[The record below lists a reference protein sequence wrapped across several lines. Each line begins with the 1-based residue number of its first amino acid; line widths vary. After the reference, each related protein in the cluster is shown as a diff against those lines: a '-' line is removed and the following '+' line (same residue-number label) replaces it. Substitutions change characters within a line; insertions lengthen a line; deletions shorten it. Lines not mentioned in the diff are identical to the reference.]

1 MTTPQKTIAVID
13 DDPGVRSALARLLSA
28 IGYPTETFGSAGEF
42 LRAAPISDV
51 ACIVVDV
58 GLGNTSGLEL
68 VRELSVSGLGFP
80 VIFITSAEDEAIQR
94 QAAELGCIA
103 FLRKPF
109 AADRLVEAVKKA
121 TGSTIQ

>member
-103 FLRKPF
+103 FLLKPF
-109 AADRLVEAVKKA
+109 PADRLVEAVKKA
-121 TGSTIQ
+121 TGSTT

>member
-121 TGSTIQ
+121 TSSTIQ

>member
-1 MTTPQKTIAVID
+1 MTTPRKIIAVID
-13 DDPGVRSALARLLSA
+13 DDPGVRSALGRLLSA

-42 LRAAPISDV
+42 LRAAPASNA

-58 GLGNTSGLEL
+58 GLGNSSGLEL
-68 VRELSVSGLGFP
+68 VRQLSVSGLRFP
-80 VIFITSAEDEAIQR
+80 VIFISSAEDETIQR

-109 AADRLVEAVKKA
+109 PADRLVEAVKKA
-121 TGSTIQ
+121 TGSTVQ

>member
-1 MTTPQKTIAVID
+1 MTTPRKTIAVID
-13 DDPGVRSALARLLSA
+13 DDPGVRSALGRLLSA

-103 FLRKPF
+103 FLLKPF
-109 AADRLVEAVKKA
+109 PADRLVEAVKKA